1 MRQGGMG
8 TQQRGKEV
16 LEIVTV
22 IPTNCH
28 LLGAASSMS
37 HVALHLQNFLH
48 AQGFLKW
55 HHLALGYLENFSHV
69 HVPSLILPP

>member
-22 IPTNCH
+22 VPTNFH
-28 LLGAASSMS
+28 LLGAASPMS

-48 AQGFLKW
+48 AQGFLK
-55 HHLALGYLENFSHV
+55 
-69 HVPSLILPP
+69 